1 MPRAKGTPLRAF
13 AIFVLAAV
21 IGVGGG
27 VLGSGFQHGLTA
39 IQRLLTGMQPEE
51 QLSKAVTDN
60 LTWWQTLLVPT
71 VGGLAAGL
79 VVMLL
84 RGKKPPFGIADI
96 VVLVQLRKG
105 VIRLRESIVQIVA
118 SACTIGTGG
127 SIGREGANSHI
138 AATIAS
144 LLARWTR
151 VGSRSRSVL
160 VGCGVAA
167 GMATSYN
174 APIAGAM
181 FVMEVVLG
189 NFAMDVFAPIVVAS
203 VLATM
208 VRGGFLGEEAIYSDT
223 LANTRL
229 EVEQGLVLTAIV
241 LGMFCGFGG
250 LFFRYALASG
260 RRLFAR
266 LRLPPPLALALG
278 GLIVG
283 GIGIYV
289 PETWGNGWEVVD
301 TIAHGPT
308 ITLVVT
314 LLIWKVV
321 ATVSTVGSGGLG
333 GIFTPNLVIGAA
345 FGAFFVYGID
355 ALSSASASDADLGNK
370 IAVFAFVGMAGLTS
384 ATMHAPVTAVVL
396 IFELTGHYEIVLP
409 AMLCSIVASITSS
422 FVDQDSY
429 YTAAIRDRGEEVPA
443 GIEDMAIRST
453 FARDVMRT
461 DLHTVKDTARF
472 DEVMELL
479 GNHRGDT
486 IYVVDDDGR
495 LAGRIE
501 LQDVKNFIND
511 PTLSSVVI
519 AADLTRPAIAA
530 TSDDSIAA
538 LMPRFDDPELREIVV
553 IDAHQT
559 KRPLG
564 RVRHLDVITT
574 IGSEVLG
581 PQRRSTRLAVGD
593 RDRRDLR
600 LPRGHEFAAVAL
612 PDEWVGHAIDA
623 LPADDRN
630 DLVVVSVV
638 RTTDG
643 RETTLAAH
651 PELVL
656 EEGDQIVVL
665 GNASAIRQLRHRRG

>member
-13 AIFVLAAV
+13 AIFFLAAV

-27 VLGSGFQHGLTA
+27 VLGSGFQHGLSA
-39 IQRLLTGMQPEE
+39 IQRLLTGMEPDE
-51 QLSKAVTDN
+51 QLSDAVASN

-71 VGGLAAGL
+71 VGGLAAGCVIL
-79 VVMLL
+79 LL

-174 APIAGAM
+174 APIAGAI

-208 VRGGFLGEEAIYSDT
+208 VRTELLGPEAIYSES
-223 LANTRL
+223 LANAKL

-250 LFFRYALASG
+250 LFFRFALASG
-260 RRLFAR
+260 RRLFAG
-266 LRLPPPLALALG
+266 LRLPPPFALAVG
-278 GLIVG
+278 GLVVG
-283 GIGIYV
+283 GIGIWV
-289 PETWGNGWEVVD
+289 PETWGNGFEVID
-301 TIAHGPT
+301 TIAKGPT
-308 ITLVVT
+308 ITLVAM
-314 LLIWKVV
+314 LLVLKVV
-321 ATVSTVGSGGLG
+321 TTVSTVGSGGLG

-345 FGAFFVYGID
+345 FGAFFIYGID
-355 ALSSASASDADLGNK
+355 PLISTDSADLNLGTK

-461 DLHTVKDTARF
+461 DLHTVKHTASF

-486 IYVVDDDGR
+486 IYVLDDDDR
-495 LAGRIE
+495 LSGRIE

-519 AADLTRPAIAA
+519 AADLTRTAPVA

-553 IDAHQT
+553 IDGHQT

-581 PQRRSTRLAVGD
+581 PQRRSTRLTVGD
-593 RDRRDLR
+593 HDRRDLR
-600 LPRGHEFAAVAL
+600 LPRGHEFAAIAL
-612 PDEWVGHAIDA
+612 PDAWVGHAIDA
-623 LPADDRN
+623 LPVDDRHE
-630 DLVVVSVV
+630 LVVVSII
-638 RTTDG
+638 RTEDG
-643 RETTLAAH
+643 RERTHAAH
-651 PELVL
+651 PEFVL
-656 EEGDQIVVL
+656 AEGDQVVVL
-665 GNASAIRQLRHRRG
+665 GAANAIRKLRHRRD